1 MASTDDPPRLAPTAA
16 PQRGYRHW
24 TIIGVGAAVLIVVFL
39 LSR

>member
-1 MASTDDPPRLAPTAA
+1 MASSDDPPPLPTAA
-16 PQRGYRHW
+16 ARRGYRHW